1 MKTPPLFALDVGTRK
16 VCGLLV
22 KEGPDGAVV
31 EHWSLREHPGRAM
44 LDGQVHVIAQAARVI
59 AEVKAELEQLS
70 GERLEQAHVAVA
82 GRSLTMSKATA
93 KFKTGHGEPLGRDE
107 IAAFELQA
115 VREAQQALSDPR
127 AAAGAYCVGYNVL
140 SAKLDGEML
149 ATLEGHRGAEAEL
162 EVLATFMPRRA
173 LDSLQSALAEAGLS
187 PASLTLEPIAAVG
200 LAVPPELR
208 RLNLA
213 FIDIGAGTSDIA
225 LTREGRV
232 EAFAMVD
239 VAGDELTERLCD
251 AYLLDFHQ
259 GEKLKR
265 QLSVP
270 ESVLTDLFG
279 VPRRILAVDARKEL
293 APALMHWATAVA
305 QAIRGL
311 NQGRAPQAVLLAGGG
326 SLAPDI
332 EAALGAALDLAP
344 GRVGRR
350 PVELQQRFSGLP
362 EGLRQPW
369 AVTPL
374 GIASSALEKRGLP
387 FAHFQV
393 NGRWVQALN
402 LNQSF
407 SAFDA
412 LVASGKER
420 VQFYGRP
427 GLATTYSFNGQPRTA
442 RGTMGSRC
450 KLFVNGQLS
459 PLDAP
464 LQSGDSLSFVDAV
477 AGEDGRLSFAE
488 ALEREGLGSGTV
500 RFNNEEQPLPLS
512 LGCDGEEVAD
522 LSRAVP
528 DRARLTTLTEATVGS
543 LMRRLGVDLEGLITR
558 DIAVSLDGEPRVLAQ
573 RNYRLQVN
581 GEEATLER
589 DLLPGDEVTFEPGAG
604 FQERVRD
611 LLASRHGLTPDSPAA
626 GATRVK
632 LNGDWAPLDTAE
644 RVLMNGR
651 EVSLDEFLIDGAD
664 LRVERAQPCRTVGE
678 ALERLGLGAWA
689 AGGRVKVQLNGK
701 EAALDTALEDG
712 DSLDLAL
719 AEEARKP

>member
-1 MKTPPLFALDVGTRK
+1 M
-16 VCGLLV
+16 
-22 KEGPDGAVV
+22 
-31 EHWSLREHPGRAM
+31 
-44 LDGQVHVIAQAARVI
+44 
-59 AEVKAELEQLS
+59 
-70 GERLEQAHVAVA
+70 
-82 GRSLTMSKATA
+82 
-93 KFKTGHGEPLGRDE
+93 
-107 IAAFELQA
+107 
-115 VREAQQALSDPR
+115 
-127 AAAGAYCVGYNVL
+127 
-140 SAKLDGEML
+140 
-149 ATLEGHRGAEAEL
+149 
-162 EVLATFMPRRA
+162 
-173 LDSLQSALAEAGLS
+173 
-187 PASLTLEPIAAVG
+187 
-200 LAVPPELR
+200 
-208 RLNLA
+208 
-213 FIDIGAGTSDIA
+213 
-225 LTREGRV
+225 
-232 EAFAMVD
+232 
-239 VAGDELTERLCD
+239 
-251 AYLLDFHQ
+251 
-259 GEKLKR
+259 
-265 QLSVP
+265 
-270 ESVLTDLFG
+270 
-279 VPRRILAVDARKEL
+279 
-293 APALMHWATAVA
+293 
-305 QAIRGL
+305 
-311 NQGRAPQAVLLAGGG
+311 
-326 SLAPDI
+326 
-332 EAALGAALDLAP
+332 
-344 GRVGRR
+344 
-350 PVELQQRFSGLP
+350 
-362 EGLRQPW
+362 
-369 AVTPL
+369 
-374 GIASSALEKRGLP
+374 
-387 FAHFQV
+387 
-393 NGRWVQALN
+393 
-402 LNQSF
+402 
-407 SAFDA
+407 
-412 LVASGKER
+412 
-420 VQFYGRP
+420 
-427 GLATTYSFNGQPRTA
+427 
-442 RGTMGSRC
+442 
-450 KLFVNGQLS
+450 
-459 PLDAP
+459 
-464 LQSGDSLSFVDAV
+464 DAV